1 MNHEKAQLQKII
13 DRANE
18 FLPLAKRYALAGFIV
33 FVLLIYGI
41 VLLRIQSLNN
51 QQPKPDQV
59 SGQVKAARIPHIDQA
74 VVQQL
79 QSLQD
84 NSVNVQALFDQ
95 ARNNP
100 FQ

>member
-1 MNHEKAQLQKII
+1 MNQEKAQLQKFVG
-13 DRANE
+13 RAHE
-18 FLPLAKRYALAGFIV
+18 LLPLARRYALAGFII
-33 FVLLIYGI
+33 FVALVYGI
-41 VLLRIQSLNN
+41 VLLRLNSLNN
-51 QQPKPDQV
+51 QQPTEDQV
-59 SGQVKAARIPHIDQA
+59 TSQVKAARIPHIDQS

-84 NSVNVQALFDQ
+84 HSVGVQTLFDQ

>member
-1 MNHEKAQLQKII
+1 MNQEKAQLQKVVG
-13 DRANE
+13 RLNE
-18 FLPLAKRYALAGFIV
+18 LLPVARRYALAGFIV
-33 FVLLIYGI
+33 FVALVYGI
-41 VLLRIQSLNN
+41 VLLRLNSLNN
-51 QQPKPDQV
+51 QQPTEDQV
-59 SGQVKAARIPHIDQA
+59 TSQVKAARIPHIDQS

-84 NSVNVQALFDQ
+84 HSVSVQALFDQ